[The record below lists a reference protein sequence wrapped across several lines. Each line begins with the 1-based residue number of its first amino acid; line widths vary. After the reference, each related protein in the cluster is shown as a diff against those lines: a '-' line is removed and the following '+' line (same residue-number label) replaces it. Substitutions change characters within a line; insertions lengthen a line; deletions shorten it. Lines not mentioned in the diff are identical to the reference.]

1 MIVSVPIFEQPYLI
15 TTYSPECVEKLSEK
29 GFECRS
35 GRVFGPSM
43 GAKTG
48 PTGRFVHLRGRVSG
62 ASGTF
67 RTVSCTEFFEV
78 RMGSV
83 QHPCCRG
90 VPNATKRLSKTRLTS
105 SYLPTLRAV
114 AGCASGSTRPNRC
127 PVFGTGFKASTI
139 YY

>member
-90 VPNATKRLSKTRLTS
+90 VPNATKRLKQDASHKQLPPYASRGSRLRQWLHS
-105 SYLPTLRAV
+105 P
-114 AGCASGSTRPNRC
+114 P
-127 PVFGTGFKASTI
+127 
-139 YY
+139 